1 MCSFIAQ
8 GEDQMTD
15 LQSLFGQLFAATT
28 SAQVSVVL
36 RGLGDR
42 SDQAP
47 GVPIGDSGLE
57 WRLFGDTLSNQS
69 SIGLGTKSGRSI
81 TERVTNGFDAILE
94 KRAQHHQGTL
104 PESPSLAAER
114 WFGRPVTGPDT
125 GLFSWKYSTA
135 QYDKLVSMVLL
146 PSDILGTATID
157 VIDRGS
163 GIPSAKLPTTILS
176 LQQGNKITKKYLAGA
191 YGQGGSAT
199 LSFCDYALVISRS
212 VDEPDT
218 VSFTLIRILSMSD
231 DYKVDAYAYLVLS
244 NERKAVPNIHANA
257 IDLYQSVLDRGE
269 LSRLVGDAFTNGTIV
284 RHFSYRLNGLDG
296 KLGPGIG
303 NLYHFLQS
311 SLFDPLLPV
320 GLIDLRDANKPR
332 REVILGSR
340 NRLMKRT
347 LATGQED
354 EEDEQFTRVQ
364 LRHYRPMEYF
374 APHGGSEPTIGM
386 EYWVVFAYRKSK
398 NGMERRGYSCELFAN
413 RLHPIIGTL
422 NGQNHGELSAQ
433 IIRDAGLPLLSRH
446 MIVHIDAS
454 RVGARV
460 IRELF
465 STNREGFKEGPVL
478 MTLQEG
484 LQAMLKDD
492 SRLAELERELIDD
505 IATQSNQ
512 SASDEVKRQV
522 VNLLLEAGFKPQG
535 VGPAAVAGRGE
546 EGIVKP
552 PVPRPIVPDPLST
565 LPFPQVTKWQIVYPV
580 GAFELPLSALK
591 TIVVETDADSAFDAK
606 ALLSIR
612 FEPPVVD
619 VASKSVLKAG
629 RIRWR
634 VKANETARTGE
645 DFLVTCTLT
654 KPDGTQLTSDVA
666 GTIVPAP
673 VKSSKAARAPIPN
686 FDIIGIHPKD
696 DGTTW
701 NALWPDLDADDSSDE
716 KLASVAY
723 KTLKTDK
730 LVVYYS
736 KVFTPYAS
744 ELHKLTASDS
754 PLLPYFKANYEVWI
768 GYHAI
773 LQYADTTSAG
783 RSEEFGTQLEE
794 ERYRVATVEV
804 KQALKNAEVLHK
816 LQVAESQEAML

>member
-1 MCSFIAQ
+1 
-8 GEDQMTD
+8 MTD
-15 LQSLFGQLFAATT
+15 LQSLFSQLFAATT
-28 SAQVSVVL
+28 SAQVFQVL

-42 SDQAP
+42 FEQAP
-47 GVPIGDSGLE
+47 SAPIGDSGLE

-69 SIGLGTKSGRSI
+69 SIGLGTKAGRSI

-125 GLFSWKYSTA
+125 GLFSWKYAAA

-146 PSDILGTATID
+146 PSEIPGTATID

-163 GIPSAKLPTTILS
+163 GIPSTKLPTTILS

-212 VDEPDT
+212 IDEPET

-244 NERKAVPNIHANA
+244 NENKTVPTINADA
-257 IDLYQSVLDRGE
+257 IDLYPDISERAE
-269 LSRLVGDAFTNGTIV
+269 LSRLVGDAFTSGTIV
-284 RHFSYRLNGLDG
+284 RHYSYRLPGLDG
-296 KLGPGIG
+296 KLGPGTG

-320 GLIDLRDANKPR
+320 GLVDLRDAKKPR

-347 LATGQED
+347 VATVQED
-354 EEDEQFTRVQ
+354 EEDEQFARIQ
-364 LRHYRPMEYF
+364 LKHYRPMEYF
-374 APHGGSEPTIGM
+374 APHGGSEPTIGI
-386 EYWVVFAYRKSK
+386 EYWVVFAFRKSK

-413 RLHPIIGTL
+413 RLHPIIGSL

-478 MTLQEG
+478 TTLQEG
-484 LQAMLKDD
+484 LQVMLKEDT
-492 SRLAELERELIDD
+492 RLAELERELIDD

-522 VNLLLEAGFKPQG
+522 VNLLLEAGFKPQE
-535 VGPAAVAGRGE
+535 VGPASVPGRGDT
-546 EGIVKP
+546 GIVKP
-552 PVPRPIVPDPLST
+552 LGPRPVIPDPLPT

-591 TIVVETDADSAFDAK
+591 TIVIETDADSLFDSRG
-606 ALLSIR
+606 LLSIR
-612 FEPPVVD
+612 FEPAIVD

-629 RIRWR
+629 RMRWR
-634 VKANETARTGE
+634 IKTNGAAKVGE

-654 KPDGTQLTSDVA
+654 RPDGIQLKSDVA
-666 GTIVPAP
+666 GSVVPAP
-673 VKSSKAARAPIPN
+673 TKSSKAARAPIPD

-696 DGTTW
+696 EGNTW
-701 NALWPDLDADDSSDE
+701 NVLWPDLDADDSAEE

-723 KTLKTDK
+723 KTLKMDK

-736 KVFTPYAS
+736 KVFTPFAT
-744 ELHKLTASDS
+744 ELQKLTLSDS
-754 PLLPYFKANYEVWI
+754 PLLPYFKTNYEVWI

-773 LQYADTTSAG
+773 LQYADSTANG
-783 RSEEFGTQLEE
+783 KSEEFGNQLEE
-794 ERYRVATVEV
+794 ERCRVATVEV
-804 KQALKNAEVLHK
+804 KQALKNAEVMHK
-816 LQVAESQEAML
+816 LQVAESQEALL